1 MAFFETE
8 EEKIEKERKKVEELL
23 EKNNVFEGIRCDVV
37 LPEKQL
43 KTSSKSGTAKGLAT
57 LTFGFIG
64 YAAASGTSQNEANR
78 EVETIFQI
86 VDNGI
91 VFKNANM
98 DGSDLRIPYGE
109 IVRMVVFEDDKIK
122 EKGLGAIT
130 LLENKQLFILPKG
143 LMKDKLIIIKHISA
157 ILNERAF
164 GIKNEE
170 SGWGLDSDYQGNKL
184 SYDGS
189 DISNLER
196 ISVMYEKGLLSEDEF
211 KKLKKGIIE
220 KK

>member
-8 EEKIEKERKKVEELL
+8 EEKREKERKHIEKTL
-23 EKNNVFEGIRCDVV
+23 EKYNVFEGIKCEAV

-43 KTSSKSGTAKGLAT
+43 KTSGKSGATKGLAT
-57 LTFGFIG
+57 F
-64 YAAASGTSQNEANR
+64 A
-78 EVETIFQI
+78 
-86 VDNGI
+86 
-91 VFKNANM
+91 KNANM

-109 IVRMVVFEDDKIK
+109 IVRMIVPEDD
-122 EKGLGAIT
+122 EAQRKGVGIIT
-130 LLENKQLFILPKG
+130 LLKNKQILLSVNG
-143 LMKDKLIIIKHISA
+143 GTNNRLIIINHISK

-170 SGWGLDSDYQGNKL
+170 PGWGLVSEYEGNKL

-196 ISVMYEKGLLSEDEF
+196 ISVMYEKGLLSEEEF
-211 KKLKKGIIE
+211 NKLKKGIIE
-220 KK
+220 K

>member
-1 MAFFETE
+1 MALFATD
-8 EEKIEKERKKVEELL
+8 EEKQEKQRQYVQETLEEY
-23 EKNNVFEGIRCDVV
+23 NIFEGIECDVI

-43 KTSSKSGTAKGLAT
+43 KTSGKSGAKKGAAT
-57 LTFGFIG
+57 LAFGLLG
-64 YAAASGTSQNEANR
+64 YAATSGTSQNEENR
-78 EVETIFQI
+78 EVETILQF

-98 DGSDLRIPYGE
+98 DGSDLRISYGE
-109 IVRMVVFEDDKIK
+109 IVKMIVPQDKKNKDMI
-122 EKGLGAIT
+122 GIIT
-130 LLENKQLFILPKG
+130 LLKNK
-143 LMKDKLIIIKHISA
+143 IIIIIPKTFVNEKPIVLNHIWD
-157 ILNERAF
+157 ILNERAY

-170 SGWGLDSDYQGNKL
+170 PGWGLDSEYDGNKI

-196 ISVMYEKGLLSEDEF
+196 VSVMYEKGLLDEDEF

-220 KK
+220 K

>member
-1 MAFFETE
+1 MALFATD
-8 EEKIEKERKKVEELL
+8 EEKQEKQRQYVQETLEEY
-23 EKNNVFEGIRCDVV
+23 NIFEGIECDVI

-43 KTSSKSGTAKGLAT
+43 KTSGKSGAKKGAAT
-57 LTFGFIG
+57 LAFGLLG
-64 YAAASGTSQNEANR
+64 YAATSGTSQNEENR
-78 EVETIFQI
+78 EVETILQF

-98 DGSDLRIPYGE
+98 DGSDLRISYGE
-109 IVRMVVFEDDKIK
+109 IVKMIVPQDKKNKDMI
-122 EKGLGAIT
+122 GIIT
-130 LLENKQLFILPKG
+130 LLENKIIVIMPKTFINEKPIVLN
-143 LMKDKLIIIKHISA
+143 HIWD
-157 ILNERAF
+157 ILNERAY

-170 SGWGLDSDYQGNKL
+170 PGWGLDSEYDGNKI

-196 ISVMYEKGLLSEDEF
+196 VSVMYEKGLLDEDEF

-220 KK
+220 K

>member
-8 EEKIEKERKKVEELL
+8 EEKREKERKHIEKTL
-23 EKNNVFEGIRCDVV
+23 EKYNVFEGIKCEAV

-43 KTSSKSGTAKGLAT
+43 KTSGKSGATKGLAT
-57 LTFGFIG
+57 FAFGFVG

-78 EVETIFQI
+78 DVKTIFQI
-86 VDNGI
+86 VENGI

-109 IVRMVVFEDDKIK
+109 IVRMIVPEDD
-122 EKGLGAIT
+122 EAQRKGVGIIT
-130 LLENKQLFILPKG
+130 LLKNKQILLSVNG
-143 LMKDKLIIIKHISA
+143 GTNNRLIIINHISK

-170 SGWGLDSDYQGNKL
+170 PGWGLVSEYEGNKL

-196 ISVMYEKGLLSEDEF
+196 ISVMYEKGLLSEEEF
-211 KKLKKGIIE
+211 NKLKKGIIE
-220 KK
+220 K

>member
-8 EEKIEKERKKVEELL
+8 EDKNKRERQFYEDTL
-23 EKNNVFEGIRCDVV
+23 ERYNVFEGIKCNVM

-43 KTSSKSGTAKGLAT
+43 KTSSRSGTTKGLAT
-57 LTFGFIG
+57 FAFGFLG
-64 YAAASGTSQNEANR
+64 YAAASGTSQNEENR
-78 EVETIFQI
+78 QVETILQI
-86 VDNGI
+86 VNNGI

-109 IVRMVVFEDDKIK
+109 IISMVVPQDDKKDVGI
-122 EKGLGAIT
+122 IT
-130 LLENKQLFILPKG
+130 LLQNK
-143 LMKDKLIIIKHISA
+143 IIIIELNMANRALRIILNHISN
-157 ILNERAF
+157 ILNERSY
-164 GIKNEE
+164 GIKNEVP
-170 SGWGLDSDYQGNKL
+170 GWGLDSEYEGNEI

-211 KKLKKGIIE
+211 NKLKKGIIE
-220 KK
+220 K

>member
-57 LTFGFIG
+57 LAFGFIG

-109 IVRMVVFEDDKIK
+109 IVRMVVFEDDKNK

-170 SGWGLDSDYQGNKL
+170 PGWGLDSEYQGNKL